1 MVIPS
6 YCLNVLKIKI
16 RKKRNDNTS
25 YNSTNIS
32 FFCSFFVLNSFIQ
45 FKGIDIN
52 QNHKG

>member
-25 YNSTNIS
+25 YNLTNIP
-32 FFCSFFVLNSFIQ
+32 FFCSSFLLNSFIQ